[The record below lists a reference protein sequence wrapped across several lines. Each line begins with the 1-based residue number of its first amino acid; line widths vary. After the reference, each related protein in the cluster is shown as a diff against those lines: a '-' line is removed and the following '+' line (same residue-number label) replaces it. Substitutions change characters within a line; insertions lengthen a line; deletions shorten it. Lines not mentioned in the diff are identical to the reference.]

1 MFKKFKNALNEVT
14 EEVKSNPRFQNLNQ
28 LANTSYSNM
37 NSVDGSLS
45 GTISSEVF
53 LKDSTSEFFTLGE
66 EGDSQLHEDD
76 FLFPSYEAPLSSPPP
91 NLDMESSATEAESSI
106 ASESAVSKEQLYSML
121 SRSRSR
127 YHKYKSRYAV
137 VVKAYQDL
145 NAENQKISNVMHQ
158 TQDKALRRISEL
170 REQCQLSQKAKQ
182 HLEEELRGDMEEK
195 EHIIKTLETKVAL
208 LKSGAEIN
216 KNGED
221 GETLVIVDMDE
232 DKHNPVQQ
240 EKMVHLEEKVKRLE
254 NLLTKCKESITA
266 NKQKITALVEV
277 KESLSKQ
284 LSEKTN
290 EYNAIR
296 STYQEEASKLKEE
309 RDEAL
314 KSFENLR
321 TKDQNEELQIAES
334 KMMVHQEMITKDEEI
349 SKLRH
354 SLKIITNES
363 DTQSKTI
370 LDLNNEISQLSAAQ
384 KTLER
389 TLEDEKTSALQ
400 EISRGKTEAIET
412 IKGKME
418 EERNRLFSEFTEE
431 KSSLKKIYD
440 EDLRVAIS
448 EVQLE
453 KKRELKIIEDEMKTK
468 LIEKED
474 ENRLALEEKELRIK
488 SMITADEKKS
498 ELLRNLETNLKLMN
512 KNKGSK
518 EKEIDILRKEVS
530 SLRTNKMSNNEES
543 LKVEM
548 KELESQIEDGKAS
561 IEEFKKEKINL
572 LSQIEDGKASIEEF
586 KKEKINLLSQIDS
599 KEAIIRGL
607 EEDNRNPQD
616 SLERRYYNE
625 SLPDMIQAKE
635 DEINRLKDE
644 SKLEI
649 NVLTEELD
657 KLKLENADLNKKFQ
671 GESPS
676 LLALEE
682 KKQEVIKL
690 ETELGNLLVAKQELE
705 GSFNQYKKE
714 QEIEIESV
722 KRQHQTELMEA
733 VSKKE
738 EMIKAISLES
748 SNEIEK
754 LKKELHEVKT
764 NAEANLENLKS
775 IHESLIQKIENNYAT
790 STSEIENKHLK
801 EIENMNSRISEL
813 REGKNVEFQEKN
825 TKLQKDLS
833 SLENQFK
840 LVSDELS
847 ETIRQKNQVQKNLE
861 EKLQEIDRMKD
872 KNRKDFENSINE
884 FEKENATLREREKSQ
899 KDLQA
904 QMITYQKELQ
914 GQIKRLED
922 RDEEKDI
929 IIYDLRADSANK
941 SLEITKNAEKFDQQI
956 TDLKQDLEMKIRLER
971 ERENAHTEL
980 KRQSIEYQKKL
991 QEQLQE
997 KENMLSVT
1005 KAEIDCL
1012 EGKLFNLNNLH
1023 SREVDRLSNS
1033 ISELSQTIKELE
1045 EHRDYHADFQEKT
1058 LNESDKLNAH
1068 LATLNENLKMQEK
1081 EICILKE
1088 SERSLTSLLKEKESK
1103 DCDECSSLRSD
1114 LKSINNEMQSLL
1126 NEEKNLRE
1134 KVEEHDSTLK
1144 ELNSSNKNLEE
1155 DLINKNNDIE
1165 ILQEKETELRE
1176 NLNNQV
1182 LLLEEKESSINK
1194 LTEERNSL
1202 KDKLQSI
1209 VEDHKKSL
1217 TINDLQTQLGSDISI
1232 NQLKNKHDEEIVE
1245 LTRRQQERISEIEGT
1260 YEFEKNNYET
1270 HIGELN
1276 DKIHKLQEEN
1286 ASNSWGGWD
1295 HEPIDLQNHVQ
1306 LNQNEEERIE
1316 EHSIAT
1322 LKISN
1327 NNINSRTNSSFGCN
1341 LEEAAEFEY
1350 LKNILYQYMLGKEPI
1365 TLAKVLATVV
1375 KFSPEQ
1381 IDKIMI
1387 HEEQKKSLLSAFG
1400 LQTS

>member
-334 KMMVHQEMITKDEEI
+334 KMMVHQ
-349 SKLRH
+349 
-354 SLKIITNES
+354 
-363 DTQSKTI
+363 
-370 LDLNNEISQLSAAQ
+370 
-384 KTLER
+384 
-389 TLEDEKTSALQ
+389 
-400 EISRGKTEAIET
+400 
-412 IKGKME
+412 
-418 EERNRLFSEFTEE
+418 
-431 KSSLKKIYD
+431 
-440 EDLRVAIS
+440 
-448 EVQLE
+448 
-453 KKRELKIIEDEMKTK
+453 RELKIIEDEMKTK